1 MPDKLPFAQIDAF
14 AARAFEGNPAAVMPL
29 EAWLAD
35 DVLQAIAEENNLA
48 ETAFFIPSDAPDA
61 DYDLRWFTPAIE
73 VDLCGHATLASGHY
87 LLSRDV
93 DLDSIRF
100 RTRLAGVLEVRRA
113 GSGYE
118 LDLPARR
125 PLPAEADPRVVKAIG
140 LRPEAVL
147 SFPGENWL
155 YVVADA
161 SAVRAMKPDFGLL
174 REIGNHL
181 VVVTAPGDGAFDVVS
196 RVFAA
201 GAGIDEDPVTG
212 AAHAMLTPYWA
223 ERLGKPVFQ
232 AFQASP
238 RGGRIACRLEGDRA
252 VLGGTC
258 VTVIEGSFTL

>member
-1 MPDKLPFAQIDAF
+1 MPNKLPFAQIDAF

-29 EAWLAD
+29 DAWLAD

-93 DLDSIRF
+93 DLDRIRF

-113 GSGYE
+113 NGAYE

-125 PLPAEADPRVVKAIG
+125 PIPAAADPRVVKAIG
-140 LRPEAVL
+140 LQPEAVL
-147 SFPGENWL
+147 GFPGENWL
-155 YVVADA
+155 YVVSDA
-161 SAVRAMKPDFGLL
+161 AAVRAMKPDFGLL
-174 REIGNHL
+174 REVGNHL
-181 VVVTAPGDGAFDVVS
+181 VVVTALGDGAFDVVS

-223 ERLGKPVFQ
+223 ERLGKPAFQ

-238 RGGRIACRLEGDRA
+238 RGGRVACRLEGERA